1 MEEELDGREKFES
14 FLESVKSS
22 DVQKS
27 LISLFCRFID
37 VSFTAGSVFCPALGS
52 VHSIV
57 KMFYPNYSQEEIMKN
72 FVDLKRMINKMN
84 NKMMET
90 SVEERWNHI
99 KTRFLDDIES
109 LESAIQITS
118 LALKA
123 EKEEFA
129 KNWMEELMDRGRGL
143 MRPLNHLLDGVAGE
157 ESQCEF
163 DDQILISFYNYT
175 GGDKRKIE
183 RFCLYLDQLLL
194 NGLASLCVYLTF
206 RKGIEWC
213 HEVVESLN
221 FEQRLSRSVGNMM
234 VVLERCEK
242 ECTINMRKDAKEIL
256 MKETGDVQSSLLKIS
271 EIYFKKYYWMETFFI
286 FYKLIGRNSQVNP
299 KDVLSD
305 KTAAASVHSTD
316 ECDGQDCDYAIS
328 EGGII
333 EHFDSGSDKEKVDE
347 VDFSNQD
354 DNKRFVLLIF
364 ARRKPVEETC
374 LSKLEATRVAEDSIS
389 LNRNSRTAFR
399 KIKNEL
405 DSKGIA
411 YWGLAVMKHA
421 GHLWT
426 SRASIFKSGSNETCD
441 VVWVVKK
448 SCTVCILL
456 GDGDSQPQILEQSN

>member
-1 MEEELDGREKFES
+1 MEEELDGREKIES
-14 FLESVKSS
+14 FLENIKSS
-22 DVQKS
+22 DVQKR
-27 LISLFCRFID
+27 LISLFCRFVD
-37 VSFTAGSVFCPALGS
+37 LSFTTGSVFCPALGS

-84 NKMMET
+84 SRMMEA
-90 SVEERWNHI
+90 SVEEKWNHI
-99 KTRFLDDIES
+99 KTRFLDDIER
-109 LESAIQITS
+109 LEAAIQITS

-123 EKEEFA
+123 DKEEFA
-129 KNWMEELMDRGRGL
+129 KNWMEELMDRGSGL

-163 DDQILISFYNYT
+163 DDQILTSFYNYT

-213 HEVVESLN
+213 HEVISSLN

-256 MKETGDVQSSLLKIS
+256 RKETGDIPSSLLKIS
-271 EIYFKKYYWMETFFI
+271 EIYFNKYYWMETFFI
-286 FYKLIGRNSQVNP
+286 FYKLRGKFEMNP
-299 KDVLSD
+299 QDVLVD
-305 KTAAASVHSTD
+305 KAAVASVQDTD
-316 ECDGQDCDYAIS
+316 ECDGQESDYEIS

-333 EHFDSGSDKEKVDE
+333 EHFVSSNDKEMVDE
-347 VDFSNQD
+347 VDFSNRD
-354 DNKRFVLLIF
+354 DGGRYALLIF
-364 ARRKPVEETC
+364 ARRKPVEERC
-374 LSKLEATRVAEDSIS
+374 VSKLEAIRIVECYTS
-389 LNRNSRTAFR
+389 LTGSSRTTFR
-399 KIKNEL
+399 NIKNEL

-421 GHLWT
+421 GHFWT
-426 SRASIFKSGSNETCD
+426 SHASILKSGSNETCD

-448 SCTVCILL
+448 RCTVCILL
-456 GDGDSQPQILEQSN
+456 GNGDSQQT